1 MSVTH
6 YNPRTLPS
14 PPGHLLN
21 LAALWASCDVYA
33 NMSSLGSV
41 QPQMCIIWKRYIS
54 NMFESSFFS
63 FLSFRD
69 GELNAGSVGHRS
81 EPHKLAGTHTAQQG
95 LRCRVPSH
103 FLAHQDL
110 LFGPHLLSRLGK
122 AQQYC
127 KTSQFWTCP
136 WFWIQRYIVMTIQNW
151 ENLSSR
157 ASWLFVDRNQ
167 LKRWFGFGWI
177 YPTTCFLLNP
187 SCVCGLLLVQSRV

>member
-1 MSVTH
+1 MGVVDGEFMPDAEPKAMNVSDSLLMSMSMSVAH

-33 NMSSLGSV
+33 NMSSRSPV

-54 NMFESSFFS
+54 NMFESYFFS

-95 LRCRVPSH
+95 LHCRAPSH

-136 WFWIQRYIVMTIQNW
+136 WFWIQR
-151 ENLSSR
+151 
-157 ASWLFVDRNQ
+157 
-167 LKRWFGFGWI
+167 
-177 YPTTCFLLNP
+177 
-187 SCVCGLLLVQSRV
+187 

>member
-1 MSVTH
+1 MGVVDGEFMPDAEPKAMNVSDSLLMSMSMSVAH

-21 LAALWASCDVYA
+21 LAALWASCDVYE
-33 NMSSLGSV
+33 NISSRGSV
-41 QPQMCIIWKRYIS
+41 QPQMCRIWKRYIS
-54 NMFESSFFS
+54 NMSESSFFS

-110 LFGPHLLSRLGK
+110 LFGPHLLSRLRK

-127 KTSQFWTCP
+127 KTAQFWT
-136 WFWIQRYIVMTIQNW
+136 
-151 ENLSSR
+151 
-157 ASWLFVDRNQ
+157 
-167 LKRWFGFGWI
+167 FGFKDMDTLSWQSKI
-177 YPTTCFLLNP
+177 ERILVLDYLLIEIN
-187 SCVCGLLLVQSRV
+187 